1 MDMLVWLDQGEVWE
15 MSDRD
20 VTALGVKKDLLIIVF
35 MVSEKHVM
43 LMDECR
49 SRRESLAL
57 FFFLTNLFFM
67 CLCVCVYGCLR
78 SASGSHATPLAAE
91 HSCLCEK

>member
-49 SRRESLAL
+49 SRRESLTL
-57 FFFLTNLFFM
+57 FFFDELVFHVLV
-67 CLCVCVYGCLR
+67 CVCVWVFEVC
-78 SASGSHATPLAAE
+78 
-91 HSCLCEK
+91 